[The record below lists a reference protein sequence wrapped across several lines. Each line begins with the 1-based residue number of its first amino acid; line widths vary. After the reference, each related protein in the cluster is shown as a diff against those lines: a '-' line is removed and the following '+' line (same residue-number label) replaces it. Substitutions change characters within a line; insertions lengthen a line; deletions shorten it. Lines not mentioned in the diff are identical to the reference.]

1 MEKIENND
9 GDWDIVIKPQRR
21 LFDLQLKNVWSY
33 RDLLFLFVHR
43 DFIAFYKQTIL
54 GPIWFLI
61 QPIFTMLVYIFVFS
75 SLAGISTDN
84 IPSPI
89 FYLLGIT
96 AWTYYSES
104 LIKTANVFRD
114 NISVFGKVFFPRIIM
129 PISIVISNLIKFG
142 IQFILLILVILYFV
156 LFKDFQIHLTLSIF
170 LLPVFVLLMSF
181 QALGMGMF
189 ISALTTKYRD
199 LSLLLTFAI
208 QLLLY
213 GTAVVFPLNSLKGNF
228 HAIVAL
234 NPMSYIIEGMRF
246 SLFNKGECTTLTFIY
261 SLFTTIIILFFG
273 TVVFNKVEKN
283 FVDTV

>member
-1 MEKIENND
+1 MNKKEKRND
-9 GDWDIVIKPQRR
+9 DWDIIIQPKRR
-21 LFDLQLKNVWSY
+21 LFDLQLKNVWAY

-75 SLAGISTDN
+75 NLAGISTDN
-84 IPSPI
+84 IPAPI
-89 FYLLGIT
+89 FYLLGIS

-104 LIKTANVFRD
+104 LVKTANVFRD

-142 IQFILLILVILYFV
+142 IQFFLLLLVILYFV
-156 LFKDFQIHLTLSIF
+156 IFKDFQINLTYNIF
-170 LLPVFVLLMSF
+170 LMPLFILLMSF

-213 GTAVVFPLNSLKGNF
+213 GTAVVFPLNSLKGSI
-228 HAIVAL
+228 HTIVSL

-246 SLFNKGECTTLTFIY
+246 SLFNKGECTASTFLY
-261 SLFTTIIILFFG
+261 SLLSTIVSIILG
-273 TVVFNKVEKN
+273 TVVFNKVERN